1 MGYCITRKLNEAVVI
16 DGKTTVTVTE
26 LSAGRVKLVFD
37 APDDVS
43 LERAE
48 KPRTIRI
55 PETPMARFMRQ
66 KAS

>member
-48 KPRTIRI
+48 KPRTIRST
-55 PETPMARFMRQ
+55 ETPMARFMRQ